1 LSESNEDPTIP
12 TPVEG
17 TVPTPENLDAE
28 SNETNTRITPAASE
42 AVAPSAPAAPP
53 TAPTVPVSPAV
64 QAPAAAPEAP
74 VAPATPA
81 WQQQAPTP
89 TAAPV
94 APSAPVAHTGYGPS
108 NPVPTAAHAAATAP
122 TAQYPTPQSP
132 DASYGNGAFGQ
143 PPQQPP
149 IGGYAGTPPRP
160 PRKRSSLTLVAAVA
174 IAALIGGVSGAG
186 ISVWAVSQNVG
197 TTTSTATG
205 PSTITVNNANDAS
218 VATAVAAKASP
229 SVVTISV
236 SDGNSG
242 GTGSGVILSED
253 GYILTN
259 THVVTLD
266 GATANPKIQV
276 TTNDGRLFSATVVGT
291 DPIADLAVIKLDKAS
306 GLTPVVFADSSQL
319 NVGQQVVAIGA
330 PLGLSGTVTTGIISA
345 LNRSIT
351 VASSAAPTDSSTQ
364 ATPAPSDG
372 SGTNPSSPYDFWNF
386 SVPGQTAPTQAT
398 ANSSISL
405 EVIQTDAAINPGNSG
420 GALLN
425 DKGELIGINVAIASA
440 GSSSS
445 GSQTGNIGVGFSI
458 PASFAQ
464 RISSEIIATGS
475 ATHGLLGA
483 SVADA
488 SSDATL
494 ASVTAGALVKETP
507 AGGAAANSGIK
518 AGDVITEVNG
528 IATPTA
534 KDLTAQIRSLAGGAS
549 AQLTVFRDGK
559 NETVSVTLG
568 TLGQ

>member
-1 LSESNEDPTIP
+1 LSESHEDPTIP

-17 TVPTPENLDAE
+17 TVPAPENLDAE
-28 SNETNTRITPAASE
+28 SNETNTPNDPAA
-42 AVAPSAPAAPP
+42 
-53 TAPTVPVSPAV
+53 APTVPV
-64 QAPAAAPEAP
+64 
-74 VAPATPA
+74 TPA
-81 WQQQAPTP
+81 WQQAPTP
-89 TAAPV
+89 VVPPAA
-94 APSAPVAHTGYGPS
+94 APVAHTGYGPS
-108 NPVPTAAHAAATAP
+108 APAQTASQAAAVETAP
-122 TAQYPTPQSP
+122 TAQYPAPQSP
-132 DASYGNGAFGQ
+132 EASYGNGAFGQ
-143 PPQQPP
+143 PPLQPP
-149 IGGYAGTPPRP
+149 VGGYAGTPPRA

-205 PSTITVNNANDAS
+205 PSTITVNNANGAS
-218 VATAVAAKASP
+218 VATAVAVKASP

-236 SDGNSG
+236 SDGSSG
-242 GTGSGVILSED
+242 GTGSGVILSAD

-276 TTNDGRLFSATVVGT
+276 TTNDGRLFSATVIGT

-306 GLTPVVFADSSQL
+306 GLTPVTFADSSQL

-351 VASSAAPTDSSTQ
+351 VASSAAPTDSSTR
-364 ATPAPSDG
+364 ATPAPGDG
-372 SGTNPSSPYDFWNF
+372 SGSNPSSPYDFWNF
-386 SVPGQTAPTQAT
+386 SVPGQTAPTQKT
-398 ANSSISL
+398 AASSISL

-440 GSSSS
+440 GASSS
-445 GSQTGNIGVGFSI
+445 GSQSGNIGVGFSI

-464 RISSEIIATGS
+464 RISSELIAKGS

-494 ASVTAGALVKETP
+494 ASVTSGALIKQAP
-507 AGGAAANSGIK
+507 ASGAAANAGLK
-518 AGDVITEVNG
+518 AGDVVTEVNG

-534 KDLTAQIRSLAGGAS
+534 KDLTAQIRSLAGGAT
-549 AQLTVFRDGK
+549 AELTVYRGGK
-559 NETVSVTLG
+559 NETVTVTLG

>member
-1 LSESNEDPTIP
+1 MSESNEDQTIP

-17 TVPTPENLDAE
+17 AVPNNE
-28 SNETNTRITPAASE
+28 STTPAVPE
-42 AVAPSAPAAPP
+42 AQVPAQPAA
-53 TAPTVPVSPAV
+53 TAPTVPVSPAAETP
-64 QAPAAAPEAP
+64 APATYPTVP
-74 VAPATPA
+74 VTPA
-81 WQQQAPTP
+81 WQQQSPAQAAPTP
-89 TAAPV
+89 
-94 APSAPVAHTGYGPS
+94 APVAHTGYGPS
-108 NPVPTAAHAAATAP
+108 SNAHAAAQAAATAAP
-122 TAQYPTPQSP
+122 TAQYMTSQSA
-132 DASYGNGAFGQ
+132 DANFGNGAFGQ
-143 PPQQPP
+143 PPMQPP
-149 IGGYAGTPPRP
+149 VGGYASAPEPR
-160 PRKRSSLTLVAAVA
+160 RRASMTLVAAVA
-174 IAALIGGVSGAG
+174 LAALVGGVSGAG
-186 ISVWAVSQNVG
+186 ISMWSASQNVG
-197 TTTSTATG
+197 STTSTATG

-242 GTGSGVILSED
+242 GTGSGVILSGD
-253 GYILTN
+253 GYVLTN

-266 GATANPKIQV
+266 GATASPKIQV

-291 DPIADLAVIKLDKAS
+291 DPVADLAVIKLDKAS
-306 GLTPVVFADSSQL
+306 GLTPVVFGDSSKL

-345 LNRSIT
+345 LYRSIT
-351 VASSAAPTDSSTQ
+351 VASSAAPTDSSTK
-364 ATPAPSDG
+364 ATPAPNDG
-372 SGTNPSSPYDFWNF
+372 SGSGASPYDFWNF

-398 ANSSISL
+398 AASSISL

-464 RISSEIIATGS
+464 RISSEIIANGS

-488 SSDATL
+488 SSDAAL
-494 ASVTAGALVKETP
+494 ATVTAGALIKDAP
-507 AGGAAANSGIK
+507 AGGAAATAGIK

-528 IATPTA
+528 VATPTA
-534 KDLTAQIRSLAGGAS
+534 QDLTAQIRSLAGGAT
-549 AQLTVFRDGK
+549 ATLTVYRDGK
-559 NETVSVTLG
+559 NQPVSVTLG
-568 TLGQ
+568 TLGK

>member
-1 LSESNEDPTIP
+1 MSESHEDPTIP

-17 TVPTPENLDAE
+17 TVPAPENLDAE
-28 SNETNTRITPAASE
+28 SNETNTPN
-42 AVAPSAPAAPP
+42 APAA
-53 TAPTVPVSPAV
+53 TPTVPV
-64 QAPAAAPEAP
+64 
-74 VAPATPA
+74 TPA
-81 WQQQAPTP
+81 WQQQQAPTP
-89 TAAPV
+89 V
-94 APSAPVAHTGYGPS
+94 APPAAAPVAHTGYGPS
-108 NPVPTAAHAAATAP
+108 APAQAASQAAAVETAP
-122 TAQYPTPQSP
+122 TAQYPAPQSP
-132 DASYGNGAFGQ
+132 EASYGNGAFGQ
-143 PPQQPP
+143 PPLQPP
-149 IGGYAGTPPRP
+149 VGGYAGTPPRA

-205 PSTITVNNANDAS
+205 PSTITVNNANGAS

-236 SDGNSG
+236 SDGGSG

-306 GLTPVVFADSSQL
+306 GLTAVTFADSSQL

-351 VASSAAPTDSSTQ
+351 VASSAAPTDSSTR
-364 ATPAPSDG
+364 ATPAPGDG
-372 SGTNPSSPYDFWNF
+372 SGSNPSSPYDFWNF
-386 SVPGQTAPTQAT
+386 SVPGQTAPTQET
-398 ANSSISL
+398 AASSISL

-445 GSQTGNIGVGFSI
+445 GGQSGNIGVGFSI

-464 RISSEIIATGS
+464 RISSELIATGS

-494 ASVTAGALVKETP
+494 ASVTAGALIKQAP
-507 AGGAAANSGIK
+507 ASGAAASAGLK
-518 AGDVITEVNG
+518 AGDVVTEVNG

-534 KDLTAQIRSLAGGAS
+534 KDLTAQIRSLAGGAT
-549 AQLTVFRDGK
+549 AELTVYRGGK
-559 NETVSVTLG
+559 SETVTVTLG
-568 TLGQ
+568 TLGK